1 MPGAMTPTDGKYRV
15 TWGGHVTA
23 KATTRAK
30 AAAQLRGLY
39 AEEKSGKFGVTK
51 HKKRKVSRLEQ
62 LIRR

>member
-1 MPGAMTPTDGKYRV
+1 MPGTITPTDGKYRV

-23 KATTRAK
+23 KATTRENAVN
-30 AAAQLRGLY
+30 QLRGLY

-51 HKKRKVSRLEQ
+51 RKQSRLEQ